1 MSAMLYDTHMAD
13 YAPGPAAIDIDMGH
27 NAWFDAAETHMED
40 DQNHFSDHE
49 STQSVEVDMEGEYTE
64 GNEYEMADEEL
75 YEEMSADFVDIEV
88 LEPLQD
94 ATLLPAEPDQAFVV
108 EPIHDKA
115 SFVPSPLPLADAELP
130 DASVQPSAEP
140 EQEAPPLVVEVPA
153 AVVGEPTTSTEAVEP
168 TLTEQSTTESLLE
181 QSVDDSNESAP
192 LEAEVVP
199 DQAPVDE
206 IQQSAPAPEPLPVP
220 EPDVHV
226 VVVDFL
232 PDPAAEERAVD
243 VEEVVSQ
250 PQQNEEQWSAVD
262 DEVEEEQWGSLD
274 GHEISEGVYIDPP
287 PAIFMAFNA
296 PDCPDVCLFN
306 QPTSSRSPSP
316 GHTDTQ
322 HQVFEL
328 LLHQLPT
335 LYYEPLVSVFAA
347 LRQEEYLARIPQLA
361 ESELILDAYDLQLT
375 ISEDNIYARE
385 VSLHDLNVLHD
396 ASNISGPLRLRLN
409 PVSPRF
415 IVRYHA
421 LQAHIARLTMADV
434 DAEEQEPLPG
444 DIEPQVQ
451 ETVEDQHP
459 QEADNAASLQPSVHV
474 ELNEDSQ
481 PTEAA
486 STALLPEREESEQET
501 ADDVD
506 EEPQVDVHETHG
518 ENPEQDGVDDAVEE
532 VEPPEGEAVEL
543 STTSTEPE
551 APPRASSPQVE
562 HDSQAGPSN
571 LSTIPAEEE
580 DAPAANDDSA
590 DASHDVSYVEEE
602 EEEWDEGGEGDPDT
616 TWDADAEQETLSTQ
630 SSVTMSSKGSK
641 RSIDE
646 VETEDDE
653 LDPTLPGSPGS
664 KRTRVE

>member
-1 MSAMLYDTHMAD
+1 
-13 YAPGPAAIDIDMGH
+13 
-27 NAWFDAAETHMED
+27 MED

-94 ATLLPAEPDQAFVV
+94 ATLLPAEPDHAFVV
-108 EPIHDKA
+108 EPIPDKA

-153 AVVGEPTTSTEAVEP
+153 AVVGEPTTSTEAVES
-168 TLTEQSTTESLLE
+168 TLTDQPTTEPLLE

-192 LEAEVVP
+192 LEVGS

-206 IQQSAPAPEPLPVP
+206 IEQSAPAPEPLPVP

-226 VVVDFL
+226 VVVDSF

-250 PQQNEEQWSAVD
+250 LQQDEEQWAAVD
-262 DEVEEEQWGSLD
+262 DEVQEEQWGSLD

-287 PAIFMAFNA
+287 PAIFMAFKA
-296 PDCPDVCLFN
+296 ADCPDVCLFN

-316 GHTDTQ
+316 GHADTQ

-347 LRQEEYLARIPQLA
+347 LRQEDYLARIPQLA
-361 ESELILDAYDLQLT
+361 ESELVLDAYDLQLT

-421 LQAHIARLTMADV
+421 LQAHIARLTTADV

-444 DIEPQVQ
+444 DSEPQVQ
-451 ETVEDQHP
+451 ETVEDQHS
-459 QEADNAASLQPSVHV
+459 QEADDAASLQPTVHV
-474 ELNEDSQ
+474 ELNEDGTDSQ
-481 PTEAA
+481 PAEAA

-501 ADDVD
+501 VDDVD

-532 VEPPEGEAVEL
+532 VEPPEAVEL
-543 STTSTEPE
+543 STTGTEPE

-571 LSTIPAEEE
+571 SSTIPPEEE

-653 LDPTLPGSPGS
+653 LDPSLPGSPGS
-664 KRTRVE
+664 KRTRVD